1 MLDSLGIYSG
11 REPGGSTAE
20 SVVSTQPD
28 PNAPP
33 SVTPQPAPP
42 PPQPTPTPTPAP
54 LPTPAPM
61 PPLAAE
67 PPKTDL
73 ISDLSKAFAKD
84 IGEVP
89 TPSQAEPPKPDETRP
104 VAEPPKEK
112 TWRDIEPPQALT
124 KNARES
130 WQTFRTKAFADIDA
144 RDAKIKAL
152 ETELTEVKKTAPN
165 LQTELE
171 QVKGQL
177 TAAQQ
182 IVERV
187 ALERSPVFKSK
198 VIDQEELIRSRLAKV
213 IPGTGITEQ
222 EAANLLRGDLTT
234 REGILENRPM
244 TAMRRTQIV
253 DLLGKWDVVAEERDR
268 MLARGKESL
277 TEFLKE
283 QQAAEES
290 RRAQYMRES
299 EKVFDDQEALC
310 TPKLE
315 PYVRIDG
322 NEDWNRNTLALRQA
336 ARRIYSG
343 SVDRQT
349 LAQVALLAPAAIVY
363 QKLLQGS
370 MARIQ
375 ELEAQ
380 VNKMRGVVPT
390 VRDRGADAPTPGS
403 PASGGLSS
411 PNGDFV
417 KSLVSRFQKE
427 TGL

>member
-1 MLDSLGIYSG
+1 MLDNLGIYTA
-11 REPGGSTAE
+11 REPAGMTAE

-33 SVTPQPAPP
+33 SAPAAP
-42 PPQPTPTPTPAP
+42 PPQPPPQQPAP
-54 LPTPAPM
+54 APHPPPAP
-61 PPLAAE
+61 PEA
-67 PPKTDL
+67 PKEQSGDL

-89 TPSQAEPPKPDETRP
+89 AAEPPKPGETP
-104 VAEPPKEK
+104 PAPPEPPKEK
-112 TWRDIEPPQALT
+112 TWRDSEPPQALT
-124 KNARES
+124 KNAKES
-130 WQTFRTKAFADIDA
+130 WQSFKSKAIADIDA
-144 RDAKIKAL
+144 RDAKIKTL
-152 ETELTEVKKTAPN
+152 ETELTEVKKSAPN

-171 QVKGQL
+171 QLKGQL
-177 TAAQQ
+177 SATNQ

-187 ALERSPVFKSK
+187 ALERSPLFKSK
-198 VIDQEELIRSRLAKV
+198 VIDQEELIRARLAKV

-244 TAMRRTQIV
+244 SAMRRTQIV
-253 DLLGKWDVVAEERDR
+253 DLLSRWDEIAEERDR
-268 MLARGKESL
+268 MLARGKDSL

-290 RRAQYMRES
+290 RRAQFMRES
-299 EKVFDDQEALC
+299 EKVFDDQEALHA
-310 TPKLE
+310 PKLE
-315 PYVRIDG
+315 PYVRIEG
-322 NEDWNRNTLALRQA
+322 NEDWNRNTIALRQM

-349 LAQVALLAPAAIVY
+349 LAQVALLAPAAVVY
-363 QKLLQGS
+363 QKLFQS
-370 MARIQ
+370 AQVRIQ
-375 ELEAQ
+375 ELETQ
-380 VNKMRGVVPT
+380 VAKLRGVTPS
-390 VRDRGADAPTPGS
+390 VRDRGADVPTPNS
-403 PASGGLSS
+403 PAGGLSS

-417 KSLVSRFQKE
+417 KNLVSKFQKE

>member
-33 SVTPQPAPP
+33 PGQTFTPQPAPP
-42 PPQPTPTPTPAP
+42 PPQQPAP
-54 LPTPAPM
+54 APHPPPAP
-61 PPLAAE
+61 PE
-67 PPKTDL
+67 PPKEQSGDL

-89 TPSQAEPPKPDETRP
+89 QSEPPKPGEP
-104 VAEPPKEK
+104 PPPAHEPPKEK
-112 TWRDIEPPQALT
+112 TWRDAEPPQALT
-124 KNARES
+124 KNAKES
-130 WQTFRTKAFADIDA
+130 WQNFKSKAIADIDA
-144 RDAKIKAL
+144 RDAKIKTL
-152 ETELTEVKKTAPN
+152 ETELTEVKKTGPN

-177 TAAQQ
+177 TATQQ

-187 ALERSPVFKSK
+187 ALERSPLFKSK
-198 VIDQEELIRSRLAKV
+198 VIDQEELIRARLAKV

-222 EAANLLRGDLTT
+222 EAASLLRGDLTT
-234 REGILENRPM
+234 REGILESRQM
-244 TAMRRTQIV
+244 SAMRRTQIV
-253 DLLGKWDVVAEERDR
+253 DLLSKWDEVAEERDR

-277 TEFLKE
+277 SAFIRE

-290 RRAQYMRES
+290 RRAQFMRES

-315 PYVRIDG
+315 PYQRIDG
-322 NEDWNRNTLALRQA
+322 NEDWNRNTVVLRQA

-343 SVDRQT
+343 AVDRQT
-349 LAQVALLAPAAIVY
+349 LAQVALLAPAAVVY
-363 QKLLQGS
+363 QKLFQGAQ
-370 MARIQ
+370 ARIQ

-390 VRDRGADAPTPGS
+390 VRCPHAWISVRRALIAKRRFCKESGFEVPEGDGA
-403 PASGGLSS
+403 LKREERH
-411 PNGDFV
+411 V
-417 KSLVSRFQKE
+417 
-427 TGL
+427 

>member
-1 MLDSLGIYSG
+1 MLDNLGIYTG
-11 REPGGSTAE
+11 RDPGGSTAE
-20 SVVSTQPD
+20 SVVSTSPD

-33 SVTPQPAPP
+33 PAPAATP
-42 PPQPTPTPTPAP
+42 PPTPSPPP
-54 LPTPAPM
+54 VPM
-61 PPLAAE
+61 PPAQPPAASE
-67 PPKTDL
+67 PSKEPSSDL

-89 TPSQAEPPKPDETRP
+89 AAAEPPKPGETP
-104 VAEPPKEK
+104 PAPPESPKEK
-112 TWRDIEPPQALT
+112 TWRDSEPPQALT
-124 KNARES
+124 KNAKES
-130 WQTFRTKAFADIDA
+130 WQSFKSKAIADIDA
-144 RDAKIKAL
+144 RDAKIKTL
-152 ETELTEVKKTAPN
+152 ETELTEVKKSAPN

-171 QVKGQL
+171 QLKGQL
-177 TAAQQ
+177 SATNQ

-187 ALERSPVFKSK
+187 ALERSPLFKSK
-198 VIDQEELIRSRLAKV
+198 VIDQEELIRARLAKI
-213 IPGTGITEQ
+213 IPGTGITDQ
-222 EAANLLRGDLTT
+222 EAASLLRGDLTT

-253 DLLGKWDVVAEERDR
+253 DLLGKWDEVAEERDR

-277 TEFLKE
+277 TEFVKE
-283 QQAAEES
+283 QQAAEQS
-290 RRAQYMRES
+290 KRAQWMRES
-299 EKVFDDQEALC
+299 EKIFDDQEALC

-315 PYVRIDG
+315 PYQRIDG
-322 NEDWNRNTLALRQA
+322 NEDWNKNTVNLRQM

-349 LAQVALLAPAAIVY
+349 LAQVALLAPAAVVY
-363 QKLLQGS
+363 QKLFQS
-370 MARIQ
+370 AQSRIQ

-380 VNKMRGVVPT
+380 VAKMRGVTPS

-403 PASGGLSS
+403 PPSGGLSS

-417 KSLVSRFQKE
+417 KDLVSKFQKQ

>member
-33 SVTPQPAPP
+33 PGQTFTPQPAPP
-42 PPQPTPTPTPAP
+42 PPQQPAP
-54 LPTPAPM
+54 APHPPPAP
-61 PPLAAE
+61 PE
-67 PPKTDL
+67 PPKEQSGDL

-89 TPSQAEPPKPDETRP
+89 QSEPPKPGEP
-104 VAEPPKEK
+104 PPPAHEPPKEK
-112 TWRDIEPPQALT
+112 TWRDAEPPQALT
-124 KNARES
+124 KNAKES
-130 WQTFRTKAFADIDA
+130 WQNFKSKAIADIDA
-144 RDAKIKAL
+144 RDAKIKTL
-152 ETELTEVKKTAPN
+152 ETELTEVKKTGPN

-177 TAAQQ
+177 AATQQ

-187 ALERSPVFKSK
+187 ALERSPLFKSK
-198 VIDQEELIRSRLAKV
+198 VIDQEELIRARLAKV
-213 IPGTGITEQ
+213 IPGTDITEQ
-222 EAANLLRGDLTT
+222 EAASLLRGDLTT

-244 TAMRRTQIV
+244 SAMRRTQIV
-253 DLLGKWDVVAEERDR
+253 DLLSKWDEVAEERDR

-277 TEFLKE
+277 SAFIRE

-290 RRAQYMRES
+290 RRAQFMRES

-315 PYVRIDG
+315 PYQRIDG
-322 NEDWNRNTLALRQA
+322 NEDWNRNTVVLRQA

-343 SVDRQT
+343 AVDRQT
-349 LAQVALLAPAAIVY
+349 LAQVALLAPAAVVY
-363 QKLLQGS
+363 QKLFQGAQ
-370 MARIQ
+370 ARIQ

-403 PASGGLSS
+403 PSGGLSS

-417 KSLVSRFQKE
+417 KDLVSKFQKQ

>member
-28 PNAPP
+28 PNTPP
-33 SVTPQPAPP
+33 PAQQPVPPP
-42 PPQPTPTPTPAP
+42 PPQPTPTPP
-54 LPTPAPM
+54 LVPPPV

-104 VAEPPKEK
+104 VSEPPKEK
-112 TWRDIEPPQALT
+112 TWRDQEPPAHVTKKVQEDWRTFKAKAQA
-124 KNARES
+124 
-130 WQTFRTKAFADIDA
+130 DVDA
-144 RDAKIKAL
+144 RDARIKAL
-152 ETELTEVKKTAPN
+152 ESELNETKKAAPN
-165 LQTELE
+165 LQTELD

-177 TAAQQ
+177 TATNQ

-187 ALERSPVFKSK
+187 ALERSPLFKSK
-198 VIDQEELIRSRLAKV
+198 VIDQEELIRSRLAKI